1 MSGVAPSGGP
11 GGGGFAVELV
21 EDVLEC
27 GADGGLLGSGVGGD
41 GQVESCGGAQPR
53 GCSAVEAEE
62 TGRGLVEWY
71 TVVGTVGVAV
81 VVVMVVLP
89 FLVVSGAPV
98 SAGERSIG

>member
-27 GADGGLLGSGVGGD
+27 GADGGLLWSGVGGD

-53 GCSAVEAEE
+53 GRGAVEAEE
-62 TGRGLVEWY
+62 TCGGLVEWY

-81 VVVMVVLP
+81 VVVMV
-89 FLVVSGAPV
+89 FSRF
-98 SAGERSIG
+98 SW